1 MPDPRFFSVAGPFS
15 LQEVAEISRAEL
27 GKGADPETVISDV
40 APLDTAGPGEISFL
54 DNKLYLS
61 LFTESQAGVCL
72 VDPGLA
78 SKAPSHMT
86 LLLTKEPCHG
96 FARVAEAFYPEPAP
110 EPATAPMVSVSDR
123 AAIGDGC
130 RIELGVVI
138 GAGAEIGRRC
148 RIGANTVIGGGVVV
162 GDDCRIGPSVTL
174 SYLIAGSRVI
184 IHPGVRIGQDGFG
197 FALGEKQHI
206 KVPQLGRVRIGDDVE
221 IGANTTIDRGAVSDT
236 VIGDGCKIDNLV
248 QIGHNVRL
256 GRNCVIV
263 SQVGISGS
271 TIIGDS
277 VMLGGQAGLAGHLR
291 VGDGARVAAQGGVMR
306 DIDAGTTVGGFPA
319 VPMREWMRSVALIK
333 RMSKKQGG

>member
-27 GKGADPETVISDV
+27 GKGADPEIVISDV
-40 APLDTAGPGEISFL
+40 ASLDAAGPGEIGFL
-54 DNKLYLS
+54 DNKLHLS
-61 LFTESQAGVCL
+61 LFTESRAGVCL

-86 LLLTKEPCHG
+86 LLLTKEPHHG

-110 EPATAPMVSVSDR
+110 EPATAPTVCVSDR
-123 AAIGDGC
+123 AAIGEGC
-130 RIELGVVI
+130 RIETGVVI

-148 RIGANTVIGGGVVV
+148 RIGANTVIGGGVVL
-162 GDDCRIGPSVTL
+162 GDDCRIGPLVTL

-221 IGANTTIDRGAVSDT
+221 IGANTTIDRGAASDT

-256 GRNCVIV
+256 GRNCMIV

-271 TIIGDS
+271 TILGDS

-319 VPMREWMRSVALIK
+319 VPMREWMRSVAAIK
-333 RMSKKQGG
+333 RMIKKQGG